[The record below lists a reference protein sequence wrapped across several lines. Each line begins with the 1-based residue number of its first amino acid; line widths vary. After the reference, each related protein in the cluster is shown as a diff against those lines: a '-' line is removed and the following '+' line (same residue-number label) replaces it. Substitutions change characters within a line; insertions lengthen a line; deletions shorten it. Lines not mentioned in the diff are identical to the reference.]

1 MTKVSTIT
9 PCYNMSKYM
18 KGFLDNLSTQ
28 THKDLE
34 IVLDHNDP
42 SDDELH
48 VTSFTSIKII
58 DIANIIKQKFEMIGK
73 NVEVKPSIDIDTV
86 QQNSKNVASK
96 YITNWWKPNTSLN
109 DGIAKIFTS
118 MKKNYD

>member
-18 KGFLDNLSTQ
+18 RGFLDNLSTQ

-42 SDDELH
+42 TDEEINLNSFSIIIA
-48 VTSFTSIKII
+48 TSRI
-58 DIANIIKQKFEMIGK
+58 D
-73 NVEVKPSIDIDTV
+73 V
-86 QQNSKNVASK
+86 
-96 YITNWWKPNTSLN
+96 
-109 DGIAKIFTS
+109 
-118 MKKNYD
+118 